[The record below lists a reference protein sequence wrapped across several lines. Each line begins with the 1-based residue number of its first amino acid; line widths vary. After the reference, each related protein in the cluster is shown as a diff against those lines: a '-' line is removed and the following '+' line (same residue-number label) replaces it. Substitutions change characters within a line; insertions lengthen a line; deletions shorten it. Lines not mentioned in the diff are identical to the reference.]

1 MPTPLRG
8 RGIAHLTKLLNWR
21 QKLEITW
28 RKLNA
33 ELKTLDEAKVL
44 EMLTHE
50 RESAKRVSVLE
61 RLHQR
66 YTALRASRER
76 IEILQ
81 EARRP

>member
-1 MPTPLRG
+1 
-8 RGIAHLTKLLNWR
+8 
-21 QKLEITW
+21 LEITW

-50 RESAKRVSVLE
+50 RKSAKRVSVLE

>member
-1 MPTPLRG
+1 
-8 RGIAHLTKLLNWR
+8 
-21 QKLEITW
+21 
-28 RKLNA
+28 
-33 ELKTLDEAKVL
+33 
-44 EMLTHE
+44 
-50 RESAKRVSVLE
+50 VSVLE

>member
-1 MPTPLRG
+1 
-8 RGIAHLTKLLNWR
+8 
-21 QKLEITW
+21 
-28 RKLNA
+28 
-33 ELKTLDEAKVL
+33 LDEAKVL

-50 RESAKRVSVLE
+50 RESGKRVSVLE

>member
-1 MPTPLRG
+1 M
-8 RGIAHLTKLLNWR
+8 
-21 QKLEITW
+21 EITW

-33 ELKTLDEAKVL
+33 ELKTLNETKVL

-50 RESAKRVSVLE
+50 RESARRVSVLE

-66 YTALRASRER
+66 YTALRTARER

-81 EARRP
+81 EAKQP